1 MRLARLSGPSRHFCN
16 LLFTGGFMRLRVV
29 LALGFALLV
38 SACATTP
45 PHNVSVQNI
54 RALKLESVV
63 VEGGANVRSW
73 PAQEDAAINKQL
85 LDAAGAERLKS
96 EPATAFPQLAPH
108 FTAALQAKFEPQI
121 RNQLGFTLSG
131 ARPVKVVVRVTQ
143 FDVPSMARRILV
155 DSTSKL
161 AAQIALVDAKTG
173 EVIVA
178 YPGPLHTQKV
188 IGGLAAPIFQ
198 SIAAVDD
205 ADVIVRSYVT
215 RYHEWLV
222 AN

>member
-1 MRLARLSGPSRHFCN
+1 MRLARLSGPSRHYFK

-85 LDAAGAERLKS
+85 LDAAGAERLK
-96 EPATAFPQLAPH
+96 
-108 FTAALQAKFEPQI
+108 
-121 RNQLGFTLSG
+121 LSL
-131 ARPVKVVVRVTQ
+131 
-143 FDVPSMARRILV
+143 IH
-155 DSTSKL
+155 
-161 AAQIALVDAKTG
+161 I
-173 EVIVA
+173 
-178 YPGPLHTQKV
+178 
-188 IGGLAAPIFQ
+188 
-198 SIAAVDD
+198 
-205 ADVIVRSYVT
+205 
-215 RYHEWLV
+215 
-222 AN
+222 